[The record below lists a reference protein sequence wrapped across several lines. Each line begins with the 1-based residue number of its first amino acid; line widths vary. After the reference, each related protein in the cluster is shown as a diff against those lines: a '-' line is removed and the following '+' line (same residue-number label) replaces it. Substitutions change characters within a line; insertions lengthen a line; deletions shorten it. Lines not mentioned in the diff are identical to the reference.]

1 MDTRHLFYTGDALC
15 GWERRRCRDVYGLA
29 GRRVDGGGIFMSPR
43 LRELIGRTQVAGAT
57 LAADL
62 RDLVHLCE
70 GDRCSEHEA
79 RMRALALVIGVRQEL
94 TKVEAELLMN
104 ESEEDEAT

>member
-1 MDTRHLFYTGDALC
+1 MF
-15 GWERRRCRDVYGLA
+15 V
-29 GRRVDGGGIFMSPR
+29 SPR
-43 LRELIGRTQVAGAT
+43 LRELIGRTQMAGAT
-57 LAADL
+57 LAVDL

-94 TKVEAELLMN
+94 AQIEAALLVAGEEAE
-104 ESEEDEAT
+104 DGQATRMA